1 MQEKADPIVMT
12 AFAQHAGERHQVV
25 VVNPNQIIRLE

>member
-1 MQEKADPIVMT
+1 MQEKADPIAMT

-25 VVNPNQIIRLE
+25 VVNPNQIIGLE